1 MKVAMRQI
9 VLCAVVALVAG
20 NALGATLSVS
30 ATAPTV
36 DQADIA
42 QLTGFRDIGGNEGHI
57 WSNRPVQGQTFT
69 TGYNSAG
76 YELRAITLQNYNNT
90 INGSAGAFT
99 VRVGTVTGNAMAALR
114 SETTPSGASYVPGNY
129 ITATLASPLYLAPN
143 TLHGFDWGSSGSGFV
158 TANNLDSDG
167 NVYAGGTAYSS
178 GANSIPSDTNL
189 LFRAG
194 DRVFHLDM
202 QSVLPRPVLEYHF
215 SDAVGSIVPNHGT
228 AGPAGNATL
237 VSGTTLAP
245 AQSVIENVNTALVI
259 DSNTDAMIAP
269 ELELL
274 DLSNDLTIAFAV
286 RPNSIGN
293 WQDMMGDRDAGTG
306 GNQGRGWNLQCM
318 TNGVGRLRIRDGGS
332 NVDLDSAQQ
341 LLVAGEWQY
350 ITVVARN
357 LLATGTHTVDVDF
370 YRNGELFSS
379 RSVSTSVTMGNGT
392 AGFTIGDAMW
402 DPSLMGQYSMASVFA
417 GALDADAVR
426 QLYQQTAVPEPAT
439 MGLLAMAAMGLGG
452 YIRRR
457 R

>member
-1 MKVAMRQI
+1 
-9 VLCAVVALVAG
+9 
-20 NALGATLSVS
+20 
-30 ATAPTV
+30 
-36 DQADIA
+36 
-42 QLTGFRDIGGNEGHI
+42 
-57 WSNRPVQGQTFT
+57 
-69 TGYNSAG
+69 
-76 YELRAITLQNYNNT
+76 
-90 INGSAGAFT
+90 
-99 VRVGTVTGNAMAALR
+99 
-114 SETTPSGASYVPGNY
+114 
-129 ITATLASPLYLAPN
+129 
-143 TLHGFDWGSSGSGFV
+143 
-158 TANNLDSDG
+158 
-167 NVYAGGTAYSS
+167 
-178 GANSIPSDTNL
+178 
-189 LFRAG
+189 
-194 DRVFHLDM
+194 
-202 QSVLPRPVLEYHF
+202 
-215 SDAVGSIVPNHGT
+215 
-228 AGPAGNATL
+228 
-237 VSGTTLAP
+237 
-245 AQSVIENVNTALVI
+245 
-259 DSNTDAMIAP
+259 
-269 ELELL
+269 
-274 DLSNDLTIAFAV
+274 
-286 RPNSIGN
+286 
-293 WQDMMGDRDAGTG
+293 
-306 GNQGRGWNLQCM
+306 M